1 MTVSEKVTY
10 LKGLAEGM
18 KLNEEKDADKL
29 TLKILD
35 VLSDIA
41 LDMEDMDD
49 ALAELSAQVD
59 EIDED
64 LSMVEEIV
72 YDDED
77 GCGCGCDC
85 DCDCDCDCGCGCGD
99 DDEEFY
105 EVTCPACNADLK
117 WTRRPCSKA
126 RSCARTAVKTSNST
140 SKSATAKTVATAATN
155 KIDQKRPPNR
165 VVFSLYVYFDVLPKP
180 PLRLAVASSSS
191 VTPNGRKMP
200 CANPSP
206 ALSER
211 VLPALPSFVILMKIC
226 PSLSEP

>member
-1 MTVSEKVTY
+1 MTVSEKVAY
-10 LKGLAEGM
+10 IKGLAEGM

-72 YDDED
+72 YDEED
-77 GCGCGCDC
+77 GCGCGCGDC

-99 DDEEFY
+99 DDEIY
-105 EVTCPACNADLK
+105 EVTCPACNVDFE
-117 WTRRPCSKA
+117 
-126 RSCARTAVKTSNST
+126 
-140 SKSATAKTVATAATN
+140 
-155 KIDQKRPPNR
+155 IDEET
-165 VVFSLYVYFDVLPKP
+165 LLE
-180 PLRLAVASSSS
+180 
-191 VTPNGRKMP
+191 G
-200 CANPSP
+200 
-206 ALSER
+206 E
-211 VLPALPSFVILMKIC
+211 IIC
-226 PSLSEP
+226 PNCGQNLEFDIEDCDCEDGCDCCDGEE

>member
-1 MTVSEKVTY
+1 MTTSEKVAY

-18 KLNEEKDADKL
+18 KLSEDNDADKL

-41 LDMEDMDD
+41 LDIEDIDD
-49 ALAELSAQVD
+49 AMAELSAQVD

-99 DDEEFY
+99 DEEEFY
-105 EVTCPACNADLK
+105 EVTCPACNADFEVDEETLLEGAIV
-117 WTRRPCSKA
+117 C
-126 RSCARTAVKTSNST
+126 
-140 SKSATAKTVATAATN
+140 
-155 KIDQKRPPNR
+155 PNCGQN
-165 VVFSLYVYFDVLPKP
+165 LEFDIEECDCDCDDCH
-180 PLRLAVASSSS
+180 
-191 VTPNGRKMP
+191 G
-200 CANPSP
+200 
-206 ALSER
+206 E
-211 VLPALPSFVILMKIC
+211 
-226 PSLSEP
+226 EE